1 MPVHFGGEDRSY
13 HRSSLEFAMPTNC
26 SEDPG
31 GMSESGGEAHGHA
44 DVKHDL
50 VEHFDDVQN

>member
-1 MPVHFGGEDRSY
+1 
-13 HRSSLEFAMPTNC
+13 MPTNC